1 MKKYLIPAA
10 LAGAV
15 ILAANAKPAD
25 PVLMKVGGRDVRLS
39 EFEYLY
45 HKNNSQQLEPVSLE
59 QYVDMFADYKRKV
72 ADAEAA
78 GLDTMQS
85 FRDELSKYCNDL
97 ARPYLRDQA
106 VADSLLQASY
116 DHYKDEVRVSH
127 IMIRGGQ
134 NPAEMQAAIAHLDS
148 LRQQIINGQITFEDA
163 ARRETIDKNS
173 AKRGGMMG
181 VVTAGRYP
189 WAFEDMSYRTPVGE
203 ISPVVNSGMGLH
215 LIRVEERQP
224 AKGEVKASHILKLT
238 RDVAPDQ
245 LPKVKAQIDSIYS
258 LLKAGADFAQMAER
272 ESQDPGSARR
282 GGDLGWFP
290 SGAMVQPFDSI
301 SFALPNGALSEP
313 FETAFGW
320 HIIKRYDHRSV
331 GTLDS
336 MREQLTR
343 AMANDERGQLPEQRR
358 LQQLCA
364 ELKAQLDT
372 KSIAKAAADPDHSG
386 KLTAFA
392 VAGKKTKMSEVL
404 AKLDPATPADRRQDM
419 LTGIAQ
425 ALMERKVLDMARAA
439 LKVNNADYRN
449 LTNEYRDGILMYEV
463 SNRKVW
469 DRAAKDVEGLEAY
482 FQAHRDQYKW
492 EAPKY
497 KAMVVFAA
505 SEETAAKARQMAD
518 SLGNMQPTELIAAM
532 NARFGRDIKI
542 ERVIAA
548 KGENAITDFLGFGGE
563 KPAATGR
570 WVDYFAVQGRVI
582 AAPEEAID
590 VKGAVTGDYQSQLEQ
605 DWLNQ
610 LRAKYPVKINDK
622 VLKTVK

>member
-1 MKKYLIPAA
+1 MKKYLIPVA

-15 ILAANAKPAD
+15 ILAASAKSSD

-59 QYVDMFADYKRKV
+59 QYVGMFADYKRKV

-78 GLDTMQS
+78 GLDTMSS
-85 FRDELSKYCNDL
+85 FRDELGKYCNDL

-116 DHYKDEVRVSH
+116 SHFKDEVRVSH

-134 NPAEMQAAIAHLDS
+134 NADEMNAAVAHLDS
-148 LRQQIINGQITFEDA
+148 LRQAIVSGQTTFEEVA
-163 ARRETIDKNS
+163 QRESIDKHS
-173 AKRGGMMG
+173 AQRGGMMG

-189 WAFEDMSYRTPVGE
+189 WAFEDMAYNTAVGE

-215 LIRVEERQP
+215 IIRVEERKP

-238 RDVAPDQ
+238 RDVPAEQ
-245 LPKVKAQIDSIYS
+245 LPKVKAQIDSIYT
-258 LLKAGADFAQMAER
+258 LLVAGADFAKMAER

-301 SFALPNGALSEP
+301 SFAMADGELSKP

-320 HIIKRYDHRSV
+320 HIIKRYEHR
-331 GTLDS
+331 GIAPLDA

-343 AMANDERGQLPEQRR
+343 AMANDERGAMPELRR
-358 LQQLCA
+358 LQQLCN
-364 ELKAQLDT
+364 EYKATLDA
-372 KSIAKAAADPDHSG
+372 KSIAKAAANPE
-386 KLTAFA
+386 KAANLTAFT
-392 VAGKKTKMSEVL
+392 VQGKKTKMSEVL
-404 AKLDPATPADRRQDM
+404 AMVDPATAADKREAAITQVARAM
-419 LTGIAQ
+419 
-425 ALMERKVLDMARAA
+425 MERKVLDMARAA
-439 LKVNNADYRN
+439 LKETNEDYRN
-449 LTNEYRDGILMYEV
+449 LTNEYRDGILMYEI

-469 DRAAKDVEGLEAY
+469 DRAAKDAEGLEA
-482 FQAHRDQYKW
+482 FFNAHRDQYKW

-505 SEETAAKARQMAD
+505 NEETAAKARQMAD
-518 SLGNMQPTELIAAM
+518 SLGNMKPAELISAM
-532 NARFGRDIKI
+532 TTRFGRDIKI

-548 KGENAITDFLGFGGE
+548 KGENAITDFLGFGAE
-563 KPAATGR
+563 KPAPSGR

-582 AAPEEAID
+582 NAPEEAID
-590 VKGAVTGDYQSQLEQ
+590 VKGAVTSDYQAQLEQ

-610 LRAKYPVKINDK
+610 LREKYPVKVNDK